1 MDGRF
6 LVVSTNVFFG
16 FDLATLFAH
25 TLVLSFGVGLY
36 VLYERT
42 KGTCDELDGNEMG

>member
-6 LVVSTNVFFG
+6 LMVSTNVFFG
-16 FDLATLFAH
+16 SDLAILLAH

-36 VLYERT
+36 VLNDRT
-42 KGTCDELDGNEMG
+42 KGMCDELEGN